1 MGHDDGASQ
10 ILVIKLG
17 AVGDFFRAIPIFTW
31 IKDQNLKSNLTLLT
45 TKDFVDL
52 AKSLRIFDDV
62 VTMQRHSSVSCNQ
75 ITNTRR
81 FLFTFDLV
89 YDLQFVDRTKLYR
102 LLTITHARPVW
113 CCMASERSWPS
124 LILRYKRSCPSIGS
138 FQDIRPN
145 QEALRKF
152 SIAKPFVAIVP
163 FCSASSVW
171 HKQWPLKNFLQIARI
186 MHDKG
191 FHIIVLGGREDLPQ
205 AGLFEQHFIKSLVGA
220 TELQDL
226 IQIMPHATLAIG
238 NDTGLMHLAELC
250 QVPTVVLMSEV
261 NDSSKAAKGH
271 THIHYIKSPI
281 SEISVSSVAKG
292 LDHLLVDEMPA
303 R

>member
-1 MGHDDGASQ
+1 MGHDHATRR

-31 IKDQNLKSNLTLLT
+31 IKGQNLKSNLTLLT

-52 AKSLRIFDDV
+52 ARSLCIFDDV
-62 VTMQRHSSVSCNQ
+62 ITIKRHDSVSCDQ
-75 ITNTRR
+75 IINTRS

-89 YDLQFVDRTKLYR
+89 YDLQFVDRTKFYR

-113 CCMASERSWPS
+113 CCMASERSLPS

-138 FQDIRPN
+138 FQDIQPN
-145 QEALRKF
+145 LRALRKF
-152 SIAKPFVAIVP
+152 SIPKPFVVIVP

-171 HKQWPLKNFLQIARI
+171 HKQWPLENFLEIAQI

-191 FHIIVLGGREDLPQ
+191 FHVVILGGREDLPK
-205 AGLFEQHFIKSLVGA
+205 AGFFEQHFIKSLVGA
-220 TELQDL
+220 TKLQDL

-261 NDSSKAAKGH
+261 NDSSMAAKGPM
-271 THIHYIKSPI
+271 HIHYIKSPI
-281 SEISVSSVAKG
+281 SDITVDSVAKG
-292 LDHLLVDEMPA
+292 LDHLLVDEMPIL
-303 R
+303 